1 MTMYGDQLETG
12 IGLYSSLNLVIST
25 DYSGV
30 LVNEHSN
37 SDKYEYSDILE
48 QNRSLLAENKR
59 LRTRILIILVISVIV
74 IFIAP
79 IASKVIQNIALGEI
93 YQSNDT

>member
-93 YQSNDT
+93 NQSNDK